1 MAYSTACIGNLYLPW
16 LETLSTPAA
25 GQMKDI
31 LTTGLGMFVFGDV
44 IFDIKNFLGVC
55 IGLSGGIAYAMLGY
69 FDRQRQQQQHRLA
82 ETKR

>member
-1 MAYSTACIGNLYLPW
+1 MYACQQQ
-16 LETLSTPAA
+16 TLGTPAA

-55 IGLSGGIAYAMLGY
+55 TGLSGGIAYAMLGY
-69 FDRQRQQQQHRLA
+69 FDRQRQQQQQRLA
-82 ETKR
+82 QTKR